1 MRPFI
6 HLAASLPLLV
16 AVAACGDD
24 DEGGEEGGEQ
34 TVTLLAY
41 DSFATS
47 AGIFDTFTEETG
59 ISVEVATGGDAG
71 ELLSKAIL
79 TTGNPEGDVLWGVDN
94 TLLSRAVDEEIFEP
108 YTSDALADV
117 PEELTA
123 LVPGGEATPVD
134 FGDVCLNVDQRWFD
148 ERGIAP
154 PAALADL
161 TDPAYRELL
170 VVPNPAT
177 SSPGLAFLLASVAEY
192 GEDGWQEWWGQLRDN
207 GVEVVDGWTEAYTVR
222 FSGSSGGGPKPIVV
236 SYGSSPPAEVVFAE
250 PPIDAPPTAVVEESC
265 FRQVEFAGVLRG
277 TERVDAAQQLI
288 DFLLSPAFQEDMP
301 LNMFVY
307 PANAQAALPDVFTE
321 FAVVPDEPLTLDP
334 ATIAERREDWIDEW
348 TSIVLR

>member
-1 MRPFI
+1 
-6 HLAASLPLLV
+6 
-16 AVAACGDD
+16 
-24 DEGGEEGGEQ
+24 
-34 TVTLLAY
+34 
-41 DSFATS
+41 
-47 AGIFDTFTEETG
+47 
-59 ISVEVATGGDAG
+59 
-71 ELLSKAIL
+71 
-79 TTGNPEGDVLWGVDN
+79 
-94 TLLSRAVDEEIFEP
+94 
-108 YTSDALADV
+108 
-117 PEELTA
+117 LTA

-277 TERVDAAQQLI
+277 TERVDAARQLI